1 MYISVYSNSYSVF
14 SIYCA
19 GIKSKKDFFDGYR
32 AEIDRNIQLMNEMVC
47 AACVY
52 GLHSVYITTPVF
64 VNTVCVCVCVYAY
77 MYVCMFVS
85 VHRLS
90 LHWGR
95 IMSQGKFL

>member
-64 VNTVCVCVCVYAY
+64 VNTVCVCVCVC
-77 MYVCMFVS
+77 MLTCTYVCLYLFT
-85 VHRLS
+85 
-90 LHWGR
+90 G
-95 IMSQGKFL
+95 